1 MTAIPF
7 DIVFKFDAAQLKS
20 SYLVNLRDFSK
31 PGRGMEEEELPAVA
45 VEASESEAE
54 AEADDE
60 KIGNADAA
68 EDAEAKEPGDEGK
81 KKKKKAR
88 GRQRKEVEYDLD
100 DPFIDDSDM
109 NEVYRS
115 VFDLMGEA
123 PEFIES
129 DNGEMP
135 ANEQEN
141 GAAKQSK
148 SQKTPNFF
156 VYRGPLSNE
165 ILAK

>member
-7 DIVFKFDAAQLKS
+7 DFVFKFDAAQLKS
-20 SYLVNLRDFSK
+20 SYLVNLRELSK
-31 PGRGMEEEELPAVA
+31 AERGMKEEELPAA

-60 KIGNADAA
+60 ETGNADAA
-68 EDAEAKEPGDEGK
+68 EDAEAKDTGDEGK
-81 KKKKKAR
+81 KKKKKGR

-129 DNGEMP
+129 DNEEMP
-135 ANEQEN
+135 ENEQEN
-141 GAAKQSK
+141 AAPKQSK